1 MVDRWQKIEELINAA
16 LQKDEAE
23 RSIYL
28 QQACAGDNV
37 LRQEVESLLLHEKE
51 ASSFLVTP
59 AMEVAARVLDQGSGR
74 SMIGRQLGSYRV
86 VSLIG
91 SGGMGEVYQAHDTK
105 LGRDVAIKVLP
116 PAFTNDPERLSRFQ
130 REARLLASLNH
141 PNVATIH
148 GLEQSDGMNYLVM
161 ELVHGQTLAERLK
174 TGPMP
179 IEEALRVA
187 SQIAEA
193 LEAAHEKGVIHRDL
207 KPANVKVTPEGRTK
221 VLDFGLAKAFGGEGG
236 QDFSNASTLSA
247 MGTEEGQILG
257 TPAYM
262 SPEQARG
269 KPTDTRTDIWAF
281 GCVLYELLTGL
292 PMFRGETISDTI
304 AAVLGREANWQALPG
319 ETTAKTR
326 DLLRRCVQKDINRRM
341 RDIGDARIEIEE
353 ALSGTVEA
361 GTVSVHKNWMR
372 PLPLAL
378 VGFLAI
384 VVIVLLIGSLIRT
397 TRLPTRAITRLV
409 VTLPPTDQ
417 LFGGNGIA
425 LSPDGSRLVYVARQ
439 GVMDTR
445 RLYLRAIDRF
455 EATPILGT
463 EDANE
468 PFFSPD
474 GQSLGFSA
482 NGELKKVSL
491 SGGAP
496 LTLCKASAMRGAT
509 WGPDDMIIFAPST
522 GSGLY
527 RVSAGGGS
535 PTPLIVPDQSKG
547 ESSYRWPAILP
558 GGEALLFTIWG
569 GTDRRIGV
577 LSLKTGVTRVLID
590 GGTYPQ
596 YLPSGHLVYAREGGL
611 LAVPFDLRR
620 LAVAGPP
627 VSVLEGVQMNP
638 VNGFV
643 QLSTSADGSLAYLP
657 GVAGGGERTLLWVDR
672 EGAPQALPTPSRGYT
687 GPRLSPDGKRLAV
700 GITGTNPGLWIYELA
715 RGTLTRLTTSILAPY
730 QIWTSDGKRIT
741 YRSALGNPFNLD
753 WMPADGSGVAERLIT
768 GEGLP
773 IPGSWSPDGQV
784 LAFSEQN
791 PTTGWDIW
799 LLKLEGNRKPQPF
812 LRTPS
817 NEDAPIFSPDGRWL
831 AYQSDESG
839 RDEIYIRP
847 FPGPGGRWQISTE
860 GGTEPLWA
868 RNGRE
873 LFYRNGDK
881 MMAVTIETKPN
892 FTASKPILL
901 FKGNYVMGPFSFRPS
916 YDVSADGQRFLMVK
930 AAEQQQGVS
939 EINLVLNWSEELKH
953 LVSAE
958 TK

>member
-1 MVDRWQKIEELINAA
+1 MTPEHWQKIKQLYNSA
-16 LQKDEAE
+16 LEREASH
-23 RSIYL
+23 RHAYL
-28 QQACAGDNV
+28 QEACVGDDA
-37 LRQEVESLLLHEKE
+37 LRQEVESLLVQ
-51 ASSFLVTP
+51 ASRTEQFLERP
-59 AMEVAARVLDQGSGR
+59 ALEEFAKVLAESE
-74 SMIGRQLGSYRV
+74 RQASLVGKRLGSYQIISMV
-86 VSLIG
+86 G
-91 SGGMGEVYQAHDTK
+91 AGGMGEVYRARDTK
-105 LGRDVAIKVLP
+105 LGRDVALKILP
-116 PAFTNDPERLSRFQ
+116 RSYANDPERLARFQ

-141 PNVATIH
+141 PNIATIH
-148 GLEQSDGMNYLVM
+148 GLERSGDVHYLVM
-161 ELVHGQTLAERLK
+161 ELIPGRTLAERLAK
-174 TGPMP
+174 GAIPLD
-179 IEEALRVA
+179 ECLKVA
-187 SQIAEA
+187 RQIAEA
-193 LEAAHEKGVIHRDL
+193 LETAHEKGIIHRDL
-207 KPANVKVTPEGRTK
+207 KPVNVKLTPENLVK
-221 VLDFGLAKAFGGEGG
+221 VLDFGLAKAFAGEADTDLT
-236 QDFSNASTLSA
+236 QSLLTLS
-247 MGTEEGQILG
+247 EEGRIVG
-257 TPAYM
+257 TPSYM

-269 KPTDTRTDIWAF
+269 QAVDKQTDIWAF
-281 GCVLYELLTGL
+281 GCVFYEMLTGQQA
-292 PMFRGETISDTI
+292 FRGKTLTDTL
-304 AAVLGREANWQALPG
+304 AAVLERDVDWHALPA
-319 ETTAKTR
+319 ETPAKVR
-326 DLLRRCVQKDINRRM
+326 DLLRRCIQKDVNRRM

-361 GTVSVHKNWMR
+361 GTVSVQKNWMR
-372 PLPLAL
+372 PLPL
-378 VGFLAI
+378 VGFPAI
-384 VVIVLLIGSLIRT
+384 VVIVLLIVIGFLIRA
-397 TRLPTRAITRLV
+397 TRPPTRAITRLV
-409 VTLPPTDQ
+409 VTLSPTDQ
-417 LFGGNGIA
+417 LLGGGIA

-439 GVMDTR
+439 GGMGA
-445 RLYLRAIDRF
+445 RLYLRAIDHF

-463 EDANE
+463 EGANE

-474 GQSLGFSA
+474 GQSVGFHA
-482 NGELKKVSL
+482 NGELMKVSL

-496 LTLCKASAMRGAT
+496 LTLCKASALRGAT
-509 WGPDDMIIFAPST
+509 WGSDDTIIFAPST

-535 PTPLIVPDQSKG
+535 PTPLILPDQNKG

-569 GTDRRIGV
+569 GADRRIGV
-577 LSLKTGVTRVLID
+577 LSLKTGERRVLVQ
-590 GGTYPQ
+590 GGSYPQ

-611 LAVPFDLRR
+611 LAVPFDLRQ
-620 LAVAGPP
+620 LAVTGPP

-643 QLSTSADGSLAYLP
+643 ALSTSADGSLAYLP
-657 GVAGGGERTLLWVDR
+657 GVSGAGELTLLWVDR
-672 EGAPQALPTPSRGYT
+672 KGAAQALPTPSRGYS
-687 GPRLSPDGKRLAV
+687 GPQLSPDGKRLAV

-741 YRSALGNPFNLD
+741 FRSALGNPFNLD
-753 WMPADGSGVAERLIT
+753 WMPVDGSGVEERLIT

-799 LLKLEGNRKPQPF
+799 VLKLEGNRKPQPF

-839 RDEIYIRP
+839 RNEIYIRP
-847 FPGPGGRWQISTE
+847 FPSPGGRWQISTE

-868 RNGRE
+868 RIGQE

-892 FTASKPILL
+892 FTAAKPKLL
-901 FKGNYVMGPFSFRPS
+901 FKGNYVVGPFSFRPN

-930 AAEQQQGVS
+930 AAEQQQAVS
-939 EINLVLNWSEELKH
+939 EIKLVLNWSEELKH
-953 LVSAE
+953 LAPAG
-958 TK
+958 TR